1 MAEQLLA
8 EIDLDGIPPDV
19 IDAADLTVPSAWM
32 DSAMAVDLVAY
43 LRQYHTVD
51 VQSRAARHMEDHAK
65 AEELGKQ
72 KLYLRTIIGYIQWRH
87 PGAKAAADAL
97 MTKQAKRD

>member
-32 DSAMAVDLVAY
+32 DAAMAVDLVAY

-51 VQSRAARHMEDHAK
+51 VQARAARHMEEHTR

-72 KLYLRTIIGYIQWRH
+72 KLYLRTIIGYIQWQH
-87 PGAKAAADAL
+87 PGAKQAADAL
-97 MTKQAKRD
+97 MTKQTKRD